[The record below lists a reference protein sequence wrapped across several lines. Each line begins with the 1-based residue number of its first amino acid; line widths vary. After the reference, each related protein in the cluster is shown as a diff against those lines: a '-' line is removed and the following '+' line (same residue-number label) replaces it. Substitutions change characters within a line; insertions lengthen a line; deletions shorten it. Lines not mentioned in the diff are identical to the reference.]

1 MARRSR
7 DGEVCRRTAAAA
19 RQRPLH
25 TPKPCGKLSVRKHL
39 SGASRQLPSR
49 GAFPLRQRASKPLLE
64 ERWHGGAVTE
74 RCAAAQRRR
83 RVSALCTRRNPAGSL
98 RCGNTSP
105 AELDGEF
112 YGASPLGISAC
123 ADIPRIL
130 QSVSLRHASSP
141 RGEPALSGDA
151 LLSLPLRGGG
161 TPEGRDGE
169 VCRRVAAAARKRPLH
184 TPRPCGNLS
193 VR

>member
-1 MARRSR
+1 MRRA
-7 DGEVCRRTAAAA
+7 CPLTHRT
-19 RQRPLH
+19 P
-25 TPKPCGKLSVRKHL
+25 
-39 SGASRQLPSR
+39 
-49 GAFPLRQRASKPLLE
+49 KPLLE

-98 RCGNTSP
+98 RCGNTS
-105 AELDGEF
+105 
-112 YGASPLGISAC
+112 
-123 ADIPRIL
+123 
-130 QSVSLRHASSP
+130 QSWLRHASSP

-169 VCRRVAAAARKRPLH
+169 VCRRTAAAARQRPSAHAETLRQTFGAV
-184 TPRPCGNLS
+184 TPLSHGLRHASSPRGEPFPQASSPVRPAGMLAVDLIIPRQLASGKNIFCFSSLQPSAGVL
-193 VR
+193 